1 VAAAW
6 FGLTEGVRDEEGLA
20 YLRAGREAGVNAPVA
35 PLRQEASSS
44 LLDGLVA
51 EAMRSSGGVTASAIR
66 VLTDQGM
73 PWTEIGSIL
82 GSDGPELVR
91 RTLELHRERLEE
103 RLAEQRAELDRIEP
117 LLLEALVGARSFAD
131 ATGEPGGEEA
141 G

>member
-1 VAAAW
+1 M
-6 FGLTEGVRDEEGLA
+6 
-20 YLRAGREAGVNAPVA
+20 NALVA
-35 PLRQEASSS
+35 PLRQEASSI
-44 LLDGLVA
+44 LPDGLVA
-51 EAMRSSGGVTASAIR
+51 EAMRSSGGVAASAIR
-66 VLTDQGM
+66 VLIDQGM

-117 LLLEALVGARSFAD
+117 LLLEALGRAGSFAD
-131 ATGEPGGEEA
+131 APDEPGGEEA

>member
-1 VAAAW
+1 MNV
-6 FGLTEGVRDEEGLA
+6 
-20 YLRAGREAGVNAPVA
+20 PVA
-35 PLRQEASSS
+35 TLRKDAPITPV
-44 LLDGLVA
+44 DGLVA
-51 EAMRSSGGVTASAIR
+51 EAMRSSGGIAASAIR
-66 VLTDQGM
+66 VLIDQGM

-117 LLLEALVGARSFAD
+117 LLLEALAGAGSFAD

>member
-1 VAAAW
+1 M
-6 FGLTEGVRDEEGLA
+6 
-20 YLRAGREAGVNAPVA
+20 NALVA
-35 PLRQEASSS
+35 PLRQEASSRPV
-44 LLDGLVA
+44 DGLVA
-51 EAMRSSGGVTASAIR
+51 EAMRWSGGVAAWAIR
-66 VLTDQGM
+66 VLIDQGM

-117 LLLEALVGARSFAD
+117 LLLEALVGAGSFAD
-131 ATGEPGGEEA
+131 APGEPGGEEA

>member
-1 VAAAW
+1 MNV
-6 FGLTEGVRDEEGLA
+6 
-20 YLRAGREAGVNAPVA
+20 PVA
-35 PLRQEASSS
+35 TLRKDAPITPV
-44 LLDGLVA
+44 DGLVA
-51 EAMRSSGGVTASAIR
+51 EAMRSSGGVAASAIR
-66 VLTDQGM
+66 VLIDQGM

-117 LLLEALVGARSFAD
+117 LLLEALVGAGSFAD
-131 ATGEPGGEEA
+131 AAGEPGREKA

>member
-1 VAAAW
+1 M
-6 FGLTEGVRDEEGLA
+6 
-20 YLRAGREAGVNAPVA
+20 NAPVA
-35 PLRQEASSS
+35 RLRQQASGS
-44 LLDGLVA
+44 LMDGLVA
-51 EAMRSSGGVTASAIR
+51 EAMRSSGGVAASAIR
-66 VLTDQGM
+66 VLIDQGM

-117 LLLEALVGARSFAD
+117 LLLGALVGAGSFAD
-131 ATGEPGGEEA
+131 AQGEPGGEEA

>member
-1 VAAAW
+1 M
-6 FGLTEGVRDEEGLA
+6 
-20 YLRAGREAGVNAPVA
+20 NAPVA
-35 PLRQEASSS
+35 PLRHEGSSG

-51 EAMRSSGGVTASAIR
+51 EAMRSSGGVAAWAIR
-66 VLTDQGM
+66 VLIDQGM

-82 GSDGPELVR
+82 GSESPELVR

-117 LLLEALVGARSFAD
+117 ILLDPLVGAGSFAD

>member
-1 VAAAW
+1 M
-6 FGLTEGVRDEEGLA
+6 
-20 YLRAGREAGVNAPVA
+20 NAPVA
-35 PLRQEASSS
+35 PLRHEGSSG

-51 EAMRSSGGVTASAIR
+51 EAMRSSGGVAAWAIR
-66 VLTDQGM
+66 VLIDQGM

-117 LLLEALVGARSFAD
+117 LLLGALGGAGSFAD
-131 ATGEPGGEEA
+131 PPGEPGGEEA

>member
-1 VAAAW
+1 M
-6 FGLTEGVRDEEGLA
+6 
-20 YLRAGREAGVNAPVA
+20 NAPVA
-35 PLRQEASSS
+35 PLRQEAPSRP
-44 LLDGLVA
+44 LDGLVA
-51 EAMRSSGGVTASAIR
+51 EAMRSCGGVAASAIR
-66 VLTDQGM
+66 VLIDQGM

-91 RTLELHRERLEE
+91 HTLELHRERLEE

-117 LLLEALVGARSFAD
+117 LLLEALVGASSFPD

>member
-1 VAAAW
+1 M
-6 FGLTEGVRDEEGLA
+6 
-20 YLRAGREAGVNAPVA
+20 NAPVA

-44 LLDGLVA
+44 LVDGLFA
-51 EAMRSSGGVTASAIR
+51 EAMRSSGGVAASAIR
-66 VLTDQGM
+66 VLIDQGM

-91 RTLELHRERLEE
+91 RTLELHRERLDE

-117 LLLEALVGARSFAD
+117 LFLEALVGAGSFAD